1 MSAEGSEE
9 PKNPSGRWISVSR
22 VEDAITEA
30 TCADDCCAEA
40 SPGAAR
46 GYWIGM
52 ALLMGLITLGSVISA
67 LLR

>member
-1 MSAEGSEE
+1 M
-9 PKNPSGRWISVSR
+9 SR